1 MDQQFTGAPLLDL
14 EIDPIV
20 SRSFREATRWAKF
33 IAIVYSVCLGLLALV
48 AAIGGA
54 RFSEAIASVLEDYQS
69 PYASIIG
76 SAVLLII
83 GVGVVIGGVL
93 LFFLFKFCNQ
103 VKDGLERQD
112 QSLFNSGLK
121 SLRNYFMIYGVI
133 AMVYFVLVIVGLI
146 FTMAVLNN

>member
-1 MDQQFTGAPLLDL
+1 MDVQNTGGPLLDL
-14 EIDPIV
+14 EIDPMV
-20 SRSFREATRWAKF
+20 SRSFSEAARWAKF
-33 IAIVYSVCLGLLALV
+33 IAIVYTVFLGILLLA

-54 RFSEAIASVLEDYQS
+54 KFAEGISTALEEYQS

-93 LFFLFKFCNQ
+93 LFFLFRFCSH
-103 VKDGLERQD
+103 VKHGLENQD
-112 QSLFNSGLK
+112 QILFNSGLK

-133 AMVYFVLVIVGLI
+133 AMCYFLLVIVALI
-146 FTMAVLNN
+146 ISVSLLNS